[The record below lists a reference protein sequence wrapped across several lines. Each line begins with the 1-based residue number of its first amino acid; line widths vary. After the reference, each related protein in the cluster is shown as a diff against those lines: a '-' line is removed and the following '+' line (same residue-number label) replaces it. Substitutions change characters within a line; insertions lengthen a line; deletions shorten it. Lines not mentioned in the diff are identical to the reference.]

1 MSAAEGKSQFRLDS
15 AENARLLLDQWA
27 ESLAQVLE
35 SMTDQ
40 KPQVEWQAVSGG
52 LAEVAVGDPEV
63 LWWEQP
69 FQISPEMRVWV
80 GAPKTAWEYAGTLT
94 LKTAGLEQVELAEAR
109 NTWFEILG
117 QSLSA
122 MARSIGTLIGREV
135 TCEAGVERGPD
146 PEMREWARVTVRFGS
161 GEAAALLLALS
172 PKLAAT
178 LATPPKSP
186 EPVSREGAL
195 ARRPAPEGPEA
206 QETRFRTMDLLL
218 DVDLPVSI
226 SFGKAELPL
235 KDVLKLT
242 TGSIVEL
249 NRGVSE
255 QVEVLVNHCLIARG
269 EVVVVDGN
277 YGVRI
282 QEIVSR
288 QDRLRS
294 LK

>member
-1 MSAAEGKSQFRLDS
+1 MSTGDSKARRLDAAESVK
-15 AENARLLLDQWA
+15 LLLDEWG

-40 KPQVEWQAVSGG
+40 RPEVHWQPVSWSVS
-52 LAEVAVGDPEV
+52 EVAAAAEGEGDV

-69 FQISPEMRVWV
+69 FQISPETVVWV
-80 GAPKTAWEYAGTLT
+80 GAPRAEWEYAGTLT
-94 LKTAGLEQVELAEAR
+94 LKAAGLETIEAGEAR
-109 NTWFEILG
+109 NTWLEILG

-122 MARSIGTLIGREV
+122 MARSIGARLGREV
-135 TCEAGVERGPD
+135 TCEAGVERRPD
-146 PEMREWARVTVRFGS
+146 AEVREWASVSLKFADAEPGP
-161 GEAAALLLALS
+161 LLVAFS
-172 PKLAAT
+172 PKLVST
-178 LATPPKSP
+178 LAGPTAAAERQES
-186 EPVSREGAL
+186 A
-195 ARRPAPEGPEA
+195 PAPQAAPDHPMPEA
-206 QETRFRTMDLLL
+206 FRPRTMDLLL

-226 SFGKAELPL
+226 SFGKALLPL

-249 NRGVSE
+249 NRGVND

-269 EVVVVDGN
+269 EVVVVEGN

-282 QEIVSR
+282 QEIASR

-294 LK
+294 VR